1 MSASDGRKMA
11 SFIRCETT
19 AFAPLACLLHRH
31 AALQPPPPRLLA
43 LAAAADSVV
52 ASGTLGVDSVAAA
65 AVRAAE
71 PLMTADNL

>member
-1 MSASDGRKMA
+1 MA

-31 AALQPPPPRLLA
+31 AALQPPPPRLPA
-43 LAAAADSVV
+43 LAAAVDSIVTGG
-52 ASGTLGVDSVAAA
+52 SLGVNSVAAA

-71 PLMTADNL
+71 PLMTSDDL